1 MKIDY
6 AESKE
11 QIKNFSLNDK
21 LYDFIII
28 GSGPAAV
35 TFYKKI
41 LSKKKK
47 TKILMIEEGDFF
59 KKKYKKVSSKF
70 LKIKLKSRAFTVGGT
85 SSIWANISSYFE
97 EFEMKSRWG
106 KKQFNLWPLS
116 HNSLLKE
123 YKKLDK
129 KYQFFFNKFKKKK
142 N

>member
-1 MKIDY
+1 
-6 AESKE
+6 
-11 QIKNFSLNDK
+11 
-21 LYDFIII
+21 
-28 GSGPAAV
+28 
-35 TFYKKI
+35 
-41 LSKKKK
+41 
-47 TKILMIEEGDFF
+47 MIEEGDFF